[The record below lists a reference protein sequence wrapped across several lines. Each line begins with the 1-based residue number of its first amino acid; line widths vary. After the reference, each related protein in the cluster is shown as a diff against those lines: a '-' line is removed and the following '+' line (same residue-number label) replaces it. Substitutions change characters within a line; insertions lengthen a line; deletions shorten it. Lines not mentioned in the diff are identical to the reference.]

1 MERWLERHGPALAV
15 FIALVCA
22 GYFAASTHVPDPVPG
37 FALRSPGI
45 YRLEIGVAF
54 FVASFLAAM
63 VLLRT
68 LRDGPKGLRADAPD
82 PYMPVD
88 LDQIEDPA
96 SASSKRR

>member
-1 MERWLERHGPALAV
+1 MERRLERHGPALAV

-45 YRLEIGVAF
+45 YRLEIGAVF
-54 FVASFLAAM
+54 FVATFLAAM
-63 VLLRT
+63 VVLRA
-68 LRDGPKGLRADAPD
+68 LRDGPRGLRADASDLPG
-82 PYMPVD
+82 PVD

-96 SASSKRR
+96 SDSSSRR